1 MVSSHWSRCPTKMK
15 RVIALVGRPNVGKS
29 TLFNRLTRTRDA
41 LVADEPGLTRDRRY
55 GPLRFGSYSHILID
69 TGGISG
75 EDGIDELIAEQAYLA
90 IEESDAVI
98 FLVDGRAGLTSDDEA
113 IANQVRA
120 SGKPIYVAVN
130 KTEGMDRDIVNS
142 DFYSLG
148 LGEVYACSASH
159 GDGIGDM
166 LDAVCESFTESD
178 EVQIPETHAHGPKV
192 AIVGRPNVGKSTLVN
207 RLLGEE
213 RVLAFDMPGTTR
225 DSISI
230 PFEHHGDQF
239 TLIDTAGVRR
249 KSRVNDKI
257 EKFSIVKTLQAIE
270 TSNAVILVLDAR
282 QGISTQDASLLGYV
296 LDAGKALLIAVNKW
310 DRLPQDDKDS
320 VKRELDRKL
329 SFVDFASIHFISA
342 LHGSGVGKLMT
353 VVSRI
358 YKISKTSHSTSL
370 LTQILEDAV
379 KSHAPPM
386 VHGRRIKLRYA
397 HQGGQNPPVF
407 IIHGNQTERIPENYT
422 RYLVNVF
429 RKVLKI
435 EGTPIR
441 IEYKSSKNPY
451 EGKRVKLTP
460 LQAHKA
466 KKKTRFEKKRKK

>member
-1 MVSSHWSRCPTKMK
+1 MK

-29 TLFNRLTRTRDA
+29 TLFNRLTRSRDA

-55 GPLRFGSYSHILID
+55 GPMRFGDYSHILID

-90 IEESDAVI
+90 IEESDAII
-98 FLVDGRAGLTSDDEA
+98 FLVDGRAGLTSDDA
-113 IANQVRA
+113 VIAQRLRA
-120 SGKPIYVAVN
+120 TGKPIFVAVN
-130 KTEGMDRDIVNS
+130 KTEGMVEAVVS
-142 DFYSLG
+142 ADFYSIG
-148 LGEVYACSASH
+148 LGNVHACSAAH
-159 GDGIGDM
+159 GDGVGD
-166 LDAVCESFTESD
+166 LLELVDATFPDD
-178 EVQIPETHAHGPKV
+178 EPEPEDIAKGPKV

-230 PFEHHGDQF
+230 PFEHHGEQF

-249 KSRVNDKI
+249 RSKINDKI

-270 TSNAVILVLDAR
+270 TSNVVVLVLDAR
-282 QGISTQDASLLGYV
+282 QGISSQDASLLGYV

-310 DRLPQDDKDS
+310 DKLPQSDKDE

-329 SFVDFASIHFISA
+329 SFVDFASIHYISA
-342 LHGSGVGKLMT
+342 LHGSGVGKLMG
-353 VVSRI
+353 VVSHI
-358 YKISKTSHSTSL
+358 YEISKISHSTSL

-379 KSHAPPM
+379 KAHAPPM

-407 IIHGNQTERIPENYT
+407 IIHGNQTDRVPDSYT
-422 RYLVNVF
+422 RYLANIF

-441 IEYKSSKNPY
+441 VEFKAHDNPF
-451 EGKRVKLTP
+451 EGRRTKLTP
-460 LQAHKA
+460 LQAYKA
-466 KKKTRFEKKRKK
+466 KKSVRFEKKKRR

>member
-1 MVSSHWSRCPTKMK
+1 MK

-29 TLFNRLTRTRDA
+29 TLFNRLTRSRDA

-55 GPLRFGSYSHILID
+55 GQLRFSNYSHILID

-75 EDGIDELIAEQAYLA
+75 EDGIDELIAEQAYQA
-90 IEESDAVI
+90 IEECDVVV

-113 IANQVRA
+113 ISTQIR
-120 SGKPIYVAVN
+120 STGKPVYVAVN
-130 KTEGMDRDIVNS
+130 KTEGMDRDIVS
-142 DFYSLG
+142 ADFYSLG
-148 LGEVYACSASH
+148 LGEVYSCSAAH
-159 GDGIGDM
+159 GDGVGDM
-166 LDAVCESFTESD
+166 LEAICSSFPDQE
-178 EVQIPETHAHGPKV
+178 EEPEEETKGPKV
-192 AIVGRPNVGKSTLVN
+192 ALVGRPNVGKSTLVN

-230 PFEHHGDQF
+230 PFEHQGNPY

-270 TSNAVILVLDAR
+270 TSNVVVLVLDAR
-282 QGISTQDASLLGYV
+282 QGISSQDASLLGYII
-296 LDAGKALLIAVNKW
+296 DAGKALLIAVNKW
-310 DRLPQDDKDS
+310 DKLPQSDKDE

-329 SFVDFASIHFISA
+329 SFVDYASVHFISA
-342 LHGSGVGKLMT
+342 LHGSGVGKLMG

-358 YKISKTSHSTSL
+358 YEISKTSYATNM

-379 KSHAPPM
+379 KAHAPPM
-386 VHGRRIKLRYA
+386 IHGRRIKLRYA

-407 IIHGNQTERIPENYT
+407 IIHGNQTEKVPESYT
-422 RYLVNVF
+422 RYLINVY

-441 IEYKSSKNPY
+441 VEFKSGANPFESKRN
-451 EGKRVKLTP
+451 KLTP
-460 LQAHKA
+460 LQTYKA
-466 KKKTRFEKKRKK
+466 KKNVRFEKKRKK

>member
-1 MVSSHWSRCPTKMK
+1 MK

-29 TLFNRLTRTRDA
+29 TLFNRLTRSRDA

-55 GPLRFGSYSHILID
+55 GPLRFSHYSHILID

-113 IANQVRA
+113 IAKKIRA
-120 SGKPIYVAVN
+120 TGKPVYVAVN
-130 KTEGMDRDIVNS
+130 KTEGMDRDIVSS

-148 LGEVYACSASH
+148 LGNVYPCSAAH
-159 GDGIGDM
+159 GDGVGDM
-166 LDAVCESFTESD
+166 LEAVCSSFPD
-178 EVQIPETHAHGPKV
+178 EEEEVPDEHKGPKV

-230 PFEHHGDQF
+230 PFEHHGNHF

-249 KSRVNDKI
+249 KARVNDKI

-270 TSNAVILVLDAR
+270 SSNVVVLVLDAR
-282 QGISTQDASLLGYV
+282 QGISSQDASLLGYV
-296 LDAGKALLIAVNKW
+296 VDAGKALLIAVNKW
-310 DRLPQDDKDS
+310 DKLPQSDKDN

-329 SFVDFASIHFISA
+329 FFADYASVHFISA
-342 LHGSGVGKLMT
+342 LHGSGVGKLMG
-353 VVSRI
+353 VVSHI
-358 YKISKTSHSTSL
+358 YDISKTSYPTSM

-379 KSHAPPM
+379 KAHAPPM

-407 IIHGNQTERIPENYT
+407 IIHGNQTDKVPDSYK
-422 RYLVNVF
+422 RYLANVF
-429 RKVLKI
+429 RNVLKI
-435 EGTPIR
+435 DGTPIR
-441 IEYKSSKNPY
+441 IEFKSHANPFEGRRSK
-451 EGKRVKLTP
+451 RTP
-460 LQAHKA
+460 LQMHKA
-466 KKKTRFEKKRKK
+466 KKNVRFDKKRRK

>member
-1 MVSSHWSRCPTKMK
+1 MK

-29 TLFNRLTRTRDA
+29 TLFNRLTRSRDA

-55 GPLRFGSYSHILID
+55 GPMRFGDYSHILID

-98 FLVDGRAGLTSDDEA
+98 FLVDGRAGLTSDDA
-113 IANQVRA
+113 VIAQRLR
-120 SGKPIYVAVN
+120 STGKPIFVAVN
-130 KTEGMDRDIVNS
+130 KTEGMNEAVVTA
-142 DFYSLG
+142 DFYSIG
-148 LGEVYACSASH
+148 LGSVYACSAAH
-159 GDGIGDM
+159 GDGVGE
-166 LDAVCESFTESD
+166 LLELVCEIFPDD
-178 EVQIPETHAHGPKV
+178 EPEPEDIAKGPKV

-230 PFEHHGDQF
+230 PFEHHGDTF

-249 KSRVNDKI
+249 RSKINDKI

-270 TSNAVILVLDAR
+270 TSNVVILVLDAR
-282 QGISTQDASLLGYV
+282 QGISSQDASLLGYV

-310 DRLPQDDKDS
+310 DKLPQSDKDN

-329 SFVDFASIHFISA
+329 SFVDFASIHYISA
-342 LHGSGVGKLMT
+342 LHGSGVGKLMG
-353 VVSRI
+353 VVSHI
-358 YKISKTSHSTSL
+358 YEISKISHPTSL

-379 KSHAPPM
+379 KAHAPPM

-407 IIHGNQTERIPENYT
+407 IIHGNQTERVPDSYR
-422 RYLVNVF
+422 RYLANIF

-441 IEYKSSKNPY
+441 VEFKAHANPF
-451 EGKRVKLTP
+451 EGRRVKLTP
-460 LQAHKA
+460 LQAYKA
-466 KKKTRFEKKRKK
+466 KNSVRYEKKKRR